1 MVKNEHLSLK
11 LPKNKVKQKL
21 YYDKNSK
28 DLSRLSSGATVL
40 VRQGDKKEWST
51 KCKVVSNTKLPRS
64 YIVETTTGK
73 RLRRNRKD
81 LLLTSEKFDLE
92 VDADVDP
99 VASCGNV
106 CPNSI
111 SKETPIEQRQQS
123 KQTNEKHYVTRS
135 GRIRKPPSRYT
146 S

>member
-1 MVKNEHLSLK
+1 MVKNENLSLK
-11 LPKNKVKQKL
+11 LQENKVKQKL

-28 DLSRLSSGATVL
+28 DLSKLSSGATVR
-40 VRQGDKKEWST
+40 RQGDKKEWST

-64 YIVETTTGK
+64 YIVETTTEK

-92 VDADVDP
+92 VDADLDP
-99 VASCGNV
+99 VANDGNV

-135 GRIRKPPSRYT
+135 GRISKPPSGCT